1 MFKEEVEDIP
11 ITYEP
16 VADGNYDS
24 SDDEVLPSSV
34 AELKKRLFGD
44 REGEAA
50 RYKREGPLS
59 PSHTHPLNTSF
70 DGGYDYEGQ
79 SSPEKPPNI
88 NNNNSGMR

>member
-16 VADGNYDS
+16 VADGNSDSADS
-24 SDDEVLPSSV
+24 SDEAIPSSV

-44 REGEAA
+44 KEGDAA

-59 PSHTHPLNTSF
+59 PAHKHPLNATF
-70 DGGYDYEGQ
+70 DQ
-79 SSPEKPPNI
+79 SYFESAISANQAKRN
-88 NNNNSGMR
+88 